1 MSKVGIRAAALL
13 VAAGLAVSASACG
26 GGGGGGGGGAQAI
39 SKDDYLARAKLV
51 CQKGNRQLKS
61 ATDDVLA
68 KIPPGQKMTDAQI
81 NDFVHQTVIPTIRD
95 QIKQLRDIPP
105 PKGEKDHVEQIYDA
119 LDKGL
124 QQLDKDPGK
133 LTNGSNVFADA
144 TALANRYGI
153 TVCATSS

>member
-1 MSKVGIRAAALL
+1 MRSKAGIRAAAVLA
-13 VAAGLAVSASACG
+13 AAGLAVSASACG
-26 GGGGGGGGGAQAI
+26 GGGGGSQGI
-39 SKDDYLARAKLV
+39 SKADYLTKAKQV
-51 CQKGNRQLKS
+51 CELGNRQLKS

-81 NDFVHQTVIPTIRD
+81 SDFVHTTVIPTIKD
-95 QIKQLRDIPP
+95 QIKQLRAIPP

-124 QQLDKDPGK
+124 QELDKDPSK

-144 TALANRYGI
+144 DALANKYGLS
-153 TVCATSS
+153 VCSTSS